1 MNDKEIRIN
10 VTELEHAIDLMDDLK
25 KQAQEIVVVRKL
37 YEDYLMKNTGKAK
50 EKMNACEYKSGAI
63 RNNLVLLVEKTSI
76 FLQNT
81 KLSIEDNENYIS
93 RKIDTLT
100 K

>member
-1 MNDKEIRIN
+1 MNDKEIKVN
-10 VTELEHAIDLMDDLK
+10 LTELEHMINLMDGLK
-25 KQAQEIVVVRKL
+25 KQAQEIVVVRKI

-50 EKMNACEYKSGAI
+50 EKMKACEYKSAAI
-63 RNNLVLLVEKTSI
+63 KNNLALLIEKTSI
-76 FLQNT
+76 FLRNT
-81 KLSIEDNENYIS
+81 KLLIEGDEKYIS